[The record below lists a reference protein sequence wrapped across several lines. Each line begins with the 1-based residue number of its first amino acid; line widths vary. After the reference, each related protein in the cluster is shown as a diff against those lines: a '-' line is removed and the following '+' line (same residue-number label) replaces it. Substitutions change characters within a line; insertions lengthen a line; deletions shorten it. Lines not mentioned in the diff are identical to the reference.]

1 MKTLYDASDTRP
13 LQYALTA
20 SITSLKESMILD
32 TPHFLFMME
41 RPVRKTGRKNTE
53 YSIPQNPV
61 LNNSYI

>member
-1 MKTLYDASDTRP
+1 
-13 LQYALTA
+13 LTA
-20 SITSLKESMILD
+20 SNTSLMESMNVD